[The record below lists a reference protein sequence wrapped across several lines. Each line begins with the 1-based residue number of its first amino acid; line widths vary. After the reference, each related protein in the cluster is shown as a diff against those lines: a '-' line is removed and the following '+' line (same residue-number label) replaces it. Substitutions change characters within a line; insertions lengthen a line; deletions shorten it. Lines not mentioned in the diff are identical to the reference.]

1 MWGRCGM
8 AMGARG
14 GGVVNSVLCT
24 PCTPCTLFLKKR
36 GRERQIFY
44 IFFPVWKKKNISGA
58 PGASEPQTV
67 RKPCKPRNYLVAL
80 RSAPRSTHNPLLPAP
95 ESESGRVW
103 VGHERHEVN
112 PLPRDDAAAE
122 HVRVLPQGPLGPPA
136 PRGPHVEPRG
146 ARAGHNWARGVA
158 RAVPGGEAHRTKMGD
173 VHAERAPGALM
184 DPTDP

>member
-1 MWGRCGM
+1 M
-8 AMGARG
+8 
-14 GGVVNSVLCT
+14 
-24 PCTPCTLFLKKR
+24 
-36 GRERQIFY
+36 
-44 IFFPVWKKKNISGA
+44 
-58 PGASEPQTV
+58 

>member
-1 MWGRCGM
+1 MYR
-8 AMGARG
+8 
-14 GGVVNSVLCT
+14 VVSLYSRPDAVLIHCVYSVCIVVRVLLCIV
-24 PCTPCTLFLKKR
+24 FN
-36 GRERQIFY
+36 
-44 IFFPVWKKKNISGA
+44 KKNISGA

-67 RKPCKPRNYLVAL
+67 RKPCNPRNSLVAL